1 MKMLSARGL
10 LVAALLVL
18 TCGGPVM
25 ASQLDERIEAAAK
38 ESYVFKTH
46 LKGENVHIESKNG
59 VVALTGSVSTEAQ
72 KSLARETVKAL
83 PGVREVENQL
93 EITGEDSAE
102 NPDLWLMTK
111 VKTTLLFHRSVSG
124 LKTKVDVKDGI
135 VTLRGNADS
144 EAQKELVSEYVKDV
158 EGVKGVKNEM
168 SVAKAPTMADKIDD
182 ASITAQVKMALLFHR
197 STSALKTSVTTENGV
212 VLLSGQAG
220 NEAEKELVTEIVA
233 DIQGVQSVVNNMSVG
248 KTKTPKKRTV
258 IEGC

>member
-1 MKMLSARGL
+1 MKMIYAIGL
-10 LVAALLVL
+10 LVASLLIP
-18 TCGGPVM
+18 TFGGPVM
-25 ASQLDERIEAAAK
+25 ASQLDERIESAAK
-38 ESYVFKTH
+38 ESYVFKTY
-46 LKGENVHIESKNG
+46 LKDEDVRIESQDG
-59 VVALTGSVSTEAQ
+59 VVTLAGSVSEEAH
-72 KSLARETVKAL
+72 KSLAQETVKAL
-83 PGVREVENQL
+83 PGVREVENKL
-93 EITGEDSAE
+93 EIKGEDAAE

-144 EAQKELVSEYVKDV
+144 EAQKDLVSEYVKDI
-158 EGVKGVKNEM
+158 EGVKEVKNEM
-168 SVAKAPTMADKIDD
+168 SVAKTPTMADKIDD

-197 STSALKTSVTTENGV
+197 STSALNTSVTTENGV

-233 DIQGVQSVVNNMSVG
+233 DIQGVQGVVNNMRVE
-248 KTKTPKKRTV
+248 KTKTRKKRTV